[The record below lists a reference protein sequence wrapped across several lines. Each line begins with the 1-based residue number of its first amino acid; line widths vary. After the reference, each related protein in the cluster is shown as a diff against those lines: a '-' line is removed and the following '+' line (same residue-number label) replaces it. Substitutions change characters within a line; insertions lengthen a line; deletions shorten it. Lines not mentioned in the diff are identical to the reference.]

1 MSGRGQ
7 GAKPSSGD
15 LRRGDAYLA
24 PHPGIAKIRRW
35 RPYPNAAG
43 TIRGFIDVELASGLI
58 VNGCKLMRGPQGKP
72 WIAPPS
78 VKQLDADGN
87 PLFDIKNKP
96 RWSPIVEFRD
106 RAAAD
111 RFRDLVLEALRRQHP
126 AAFDGDST

>member
-43 TIRGFIDVELASGLI
+43 TIRGFVDVEFASGI
-58 VNGCKLMRGPQGKP
+58 VILGCMLMRGPAGKH
-72 WIAPPS
+72 WVAPPS
-78 VKQLDADGN
+78 VKQVDTDGTPRLDANGR
-87 PLFDIKNKP
+87 P

-111 RFRDLVLEALRRQHP
+111 KFRDLVLEALRRQHP
-126 AAFDGDST
+126 TAFDGDST